1 MQLVSFFLVLNVP
14 GNFGVSVLFCIV
26 SLFPSLQSGGQLID
40 LRISDF
46 ILISDEEETERLSM
60 CSSCIQGKNKQKA
73 PYEVGKMDKHIVRG
87 DEVGNDDDSL
97 DDNHAESGMRVAENA
112 QKTAPTAA
120 QASTSTCRC
129 LPITATLKP
138 PLPHRPVT
146 RLFQAAHNRNRVL
159 RW

>member
-26 SLFPSLQSGGQLID
+26 SLFPSLQSGGQLTD

-46 ILISDEEETERLSM
+46 ILISDEEETERLST
-60 CSSCIQGKNKQKA
+60 CSSCIQGKNKQKT

-97 DDNHAESGMRVAENA
+97 DDNHAEWHESG
-112 QKTAPTAA
+112 
-120 QASTSTCRC
+120 
-129 LPITATLKP
+129 
-138 PLPHRPVT
+138 
-146 RLFQAAHNRNRVL
+146 
-159 RW
+159 